1 MLPPKDGWVLVGC
14 LNAGGVVVLPNKPP
28 VVEPVGLELK
38 SDEVL
43 LLPKTGA
50 APLPKLV
57 VVMGLPNAD
66 WANGLFCV
74 AVLNPPKQKK
84 CTF

>member
-1 MLPPKDGWVLVGC
+1 MLPPKDWVLVGC
-14 LNAGGVVVLPNKPP
+14 LNAGGVVVFPNKPP

-43 LLPKTGA
+43 LLPKTGV

-57 VVMGLPNAD
+57 VVMDLLNAD
-66 WANGLFCV
+66 CPNGLFCV
-74 AVLNPPKQKK
+74 AVLNPP
-84 CTF
+84 

>member
-1 MLPPKDGWVLVGC
+1 MNAQINTSNTFFYFVHANETIHKSLPPKDGWVLVGC

-38 SDEVL
+38 SEV
-43 LLPKTGA
+43 LLPKTGV

-66 WANGLFCV
+66 
-74 AVLNPPKQKK
+74 
-84 CTF
+84 